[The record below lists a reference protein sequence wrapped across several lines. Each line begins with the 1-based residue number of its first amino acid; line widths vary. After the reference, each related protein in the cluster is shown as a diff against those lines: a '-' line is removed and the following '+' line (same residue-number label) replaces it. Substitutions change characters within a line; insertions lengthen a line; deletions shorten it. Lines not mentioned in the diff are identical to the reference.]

1 MIHLFQEIKAIGE
14 RAYQLKVIKQNVSQT
29 VKQTVKQIS
38 ILIITQTQI
47 QTPIQKLINLN
58 SLMLGK

>member
-38 ILIITQTQI
+38 ILIITQI